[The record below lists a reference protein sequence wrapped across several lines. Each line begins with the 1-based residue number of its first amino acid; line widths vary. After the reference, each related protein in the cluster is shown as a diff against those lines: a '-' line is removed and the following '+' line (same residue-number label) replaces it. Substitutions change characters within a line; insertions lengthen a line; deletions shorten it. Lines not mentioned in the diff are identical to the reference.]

1 MRGWLTILAISCCVV
16 SHGSYA
22 DEDPGVGKLLV
33 ATDEVQG
40 STFYETVI
48 LLLHYDESGALG
60 IVINRPI
67 EATPKDLLP
76 QLDGIEDYEGPVY
89 WGGPVRLATMRAL
102 HRTDAPAEDEIHV
115 FDSVHRLPLSEKL
128 PAAATSEKSLRFF
141 IGYAGWS
148 PGQLEKE
155 ILFGSWSIVPAT
167 EQSVFSEEPGA
178 VWQSLSP
185 PRHYRAS
192 IGQRLQTD
200 NLNPERAGPGFE

>member
-1 MRGWLTILAISCCVV
+1 MRVRLIIMAISCCIV

-22 DEDPGVGKLLV
+22 DEGPGVGKLLV

-60 IVINRPI
+60 IVINRPT
-67 EATPKDLLP
+67 EAFPKDLLP
-76 QLDGIEDYEGPVY
+76 QLEGIESYEGMVY

-102 HRTDAPAEDEIHV
+102 HRTDVPTENEIHV
-115 FDSVHRLPLSEKL
+115 FDSVYRLPLNEGL
-128 PAAATSEKSLRFF
+128 PAAATNEKSLRFF

-167 EQSVFSEEPGA
+167 EQSVFSEDSGT

-192 IGQRLQTD
+192 IGQHTQTAG
-200 NLNPERAGPGFE
+200 LNRERAGLGFE